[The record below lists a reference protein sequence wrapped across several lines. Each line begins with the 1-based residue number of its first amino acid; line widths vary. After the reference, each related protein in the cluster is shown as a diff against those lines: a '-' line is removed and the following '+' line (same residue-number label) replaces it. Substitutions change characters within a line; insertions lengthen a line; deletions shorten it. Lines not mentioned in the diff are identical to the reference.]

1 MNDAPDKM
9 MNYALEIGET
19 VIKLSGKAALKLLAM
34 IVALLKENPKLK
46 GATRIVRMLR
56 ENKPLE
62 VLQMRQD
69 KIKEF
74 AAVAKQYGILYTVVK
89 DKSSQDG
96 ILDLVIKQEDAAK
109 VNRVL
114 ERTGAIH
121 VGDAQATVETKSQET
136 PNPTKGRGKNTPSG
150 NSSKTK
156 EDVDIDKDGKSER
169 PSVREKINE
178 IKASQPN
185 KMQTKSKVQN
195 KTRVKAPK
203 AKVR

>member
-1 MNDAPDKM
+1 M
-9 MNYALEIGET
+9 MNYALEVGET

-114 ERTGAIH
+114 ERTGAVH
-121 VGDAQATVETKSQET
+121 VGDAHATVETKSQEKQ
-136 PNPTKGRGKNTPSG
+136 NPTKGRSKNTPSG

-156 EDVDIDKDGKSER
+156 EDVDIDKGVKSDR

-178 IKASQPN
+178 IKASQPD
-185 KMQTKSKVQN
+185 KKQTKSKVQN